1 MTTTE
6 HLQLIKAECERLLA
20 IAEKRTQGEWNVYEH
35 RATWT
40 SYLVRGGEKKNQLA
54 QTFNWQDNGF
64 DINSESNATYIAACA
79 GRAEA
84 GWRATIAAI
93 DNLELMHEQ
102 PDMGEYAA
110 WDALQNI
117 IAAWSLE
124 LLQCNN

>member
-1 MTTTE
+1 MW
-6 HLQLIKAECERLLA
+6 RS
-20 IAEKRTQGEWNVYEH
+20 
-35 RATWT
+35 TWKG
-40 SYLVRGGEKKNQLA
+40 YV
-54 QTFNWQDNGF
+54 
-64 DINSESNATYIAACA
+64 NSESENIVGGYTNVYNADYIAVCA